1 MPQKQFCRSGSISG
15 DDSEHIAMIVKRLDC
30 FSYTGEFH
38 FLQPVSNAETLVV
51 EYIPYGFPD
60 SPWIHMI
67 AESDPEKTDC
77 CKKRLVMTEYDTIRI
92 GPAIAIDSDCM
103 AEILHAL
110 MPAIFRHAGFPEPF
124 LDGIGQ
130 NRTPHLSVAE
140 EGAVLV
146 QDDAS
151 DSVHIYSICKKR
163 GFDYTGHMN
172 RTSRILSLSRSLSSE
187 LETHHWAFGGIVCN
201 PLSYAWENYER
212 FIRMSVR
219 EGQKLMFLG
228 MNPGPYG
235 MMQTGVPF
243 GEVDAVRNYLGID
256 GEVGEPAVNPP
267 LKKVVGMSVRQH
279 EVSGRKFWG
288 MAAAYGCAED
298 FFSEAFVW
306 SFCPLAFIDGRRNVT
321 PDELPAADRDYIDS
335 VCGKYLS
342 EMLAVVDVPIH
353 AALGRYAEKRLL
365 RAGIKDVIYFPHPS
379 PRSHASMG
387 FWDSG
392 EAISLFRRLVSEA

>member
-1 MPQKQFCRSGSISG
+1 
-15 DDSEHIAMIVKRLDC
+15 
-30 FSYTGEFH
+30 
-38 FLQPVSNAETLVV
+38 
-51 EYIPYGFPD
+51 
-60 SPWIHMI
+60 
-67 AESDPEKTDC
+67 
-77 CKKRLVMTEYDTIRI
+77 
-92 GPAIAIDSDCM
+92 
-103 AEILHAL
+103 
-110 MPAIFRHAGFPEPF
+110 
-124 LDGIGQ
+124 
-130 NRTPHLSVAE
+130 
-140 EGAVLV
+140 
-146 QDDAS
+146 
-151 DSVHIYSICKKR
+151 
-163 GFDYTGHMN
+163 
-172 RTSRILSLSRSLSSE
+172 
-187 LETHHWAFGGIVCN
+187 
-201 PLSYAWENYER
+201 
-212 FIRMSVR
+212 MSVR